1 MYTPNTF
8 YPGGNSSKGSSKAL
22 QRLFKGSSKALQRL
36 FKGSSKALQRLFK
49 GSLMVLLFM

>member
-36 FKGSSKALQRLFK
+36 FKGS
-49 GSLMVLLFM
+49 LMVLLFM